1 MAPRLPAEQELQ
13 GPDQEALAGAGLS
26 GGDVQPGTEAELGSL
41 EESQISDQ
49 KFYQHLSGYK
59 IAQRGAWLQ
68 SIHESSTANRC
79 LDLSP
84 HVMTPRKT
92 SPKKAA
98 PNPANSH
105 DAIFRPRSV
114 AVVGAGRRR
123 KQIGHEVV
131 RALVEGGFTG
141 PVYPVNPTAT
151 VVHSTHCYPKVSAI
165 PGAVDL
171 AIIVVP
177 ARFVHEAVRDC
188 GKKGVGGIV
197 CITAGFSEIGGEGVK
212 RQEKLVAICEQYG
225 MRLVG
230 PNCMGVLN
238 TAEEFSMNA
247 SFAEAPPTRGEAAF
261 LSQSG
266 ALGAVILADA
276 RSLGLGM
283 SMFASVGN
291 RADVSP
297 PDLLEY
303 WEHDPATKQILM
315 YLEAFGEP
323 ERFMQIARRI
333 SRKKPILVVKSG
345 RTARGARAAISHTG
359 SLAGSEVAIDSLLN
373 QCGVL
378 RVDSMKDLFALAGA
392 IQLGH
397 FPKGKSVALVTNAG
411 GPAILATD
419 ACIGEGLQVGD
430 LSPKT
435 RKALERIIPAEASA
449 ANPVDLIASADAERF
464 DKTLKIVLADPHV
477 DMVLAIFVAPIM
489 IDAAS
494 IAEVFAKYAL
504 NSEKPVLACLPGRA
518 DDDAAVDVLRDAG
531 VPNYRFPE
539 DAARVLAGLSRMR
552 ELRER
557 PSEAPPVY
565 RVNKKRAQAVIQ
577 GALAEGRDSLVPEER
592 RTLVTTYG
600 IPVVDGQTV
609 SGREEALRAAGKL
622 GFPLVAKVVAEG
634 LEHKTDRGGVL
645 LDIRT
650 REELLEAYDVLEDR
664 FLEECPK
671 MRILLQKMA
680 SNGVETIFGIANDPL
695 FGRMIA
701 FGLGGVHVEI
711 MKDVVFR
718 LHPLTR
724 TDAKE
729 MIENVRGKALFD
741 GVRGKPPVDREE
753 LIDLLLRVSQMLTDN
768 PEIAE
773 LDFNPFLAGYEGE
786 GSCILDMR
794 VHLRLPEKL
803 AKPKKTAKKKARRKK
818 TARKS

>member
-1 MAPRLPAEQELQ
+1 
-13 GPDQEALAGAGLS
+13 
-26 GGDVQPGTEAELGSL
+26 
-41 EESQISDQ
+41 
-49 KFYQHLSGYK
+49 
-59 IAQRGAWLQ
+59 
-68 SIHESSTANRC
+68 
-79 LDLSP
+79 
-84 HVMTPRKT
+84 MTKRKT
-92 SPKKAA
+92 TTKKK
-98 PNPANSH
+98 PAGKQPESL

-114 AVVGAGRRR
+114 AVVGAGRRS
-123 KQIGHEVV
+123 KTIGHEVV
-131 RALVEGGFTG
+131 HALVGGGFTG
-141 PVYPVNPTAT
+141 PVYPVNPGAT

-165 PGAVDL
+165 PGEVDL
-171 AIIVVP
+171 AVIVVP
-177 ARFVHEAVRDC
+177 ARFVLDAARDC
-188 GKKGVGGIV
+188 GKKGVRGIV

-212 RQEKLVAICEQYG
+212 RQEDLVAICKQYG

-238 TAEEFSMNA
+238 TAKEFSMNA
-247 SFAEAPPTRGEAAF
+247 SFAEAAPTRGEAAF

-266 ALGAVILADA
+266 ALGAIILADA

-303 WEHDPATKQILM
+303 WEADPATKQILM

-323 ERFMQIARRI
+323 ERFMSIARRV
-333 SRKKPILVVKSG
+333 SRTKPILVVKSG

-392 IQLGH
+392 VQIGH
-397 FPKGKSVALVTNAG
+397 FPTGKNVAIVTNAG

-419 ACIGEGLQVGD
+419 ACIGEGLRVGD

-435 RKALERIIPAEASA
+435 QRALERFIPAEATA

-464 DKTLKIVLADPHV
+464 DKTLKIVLADPGV
-477 DMVLAIFVAPIM
+477 DMVMAIFVAPIM

-494 IAEVFAKYAL
+494 IAEVFAKYATTAD
-504 NSEKPVLACLPGRA
+504 KPMLACLPGRA
-518 DDDAAVDVLRDAG
+518 DDDAAVDILRDAK

-539 DAARVLAGLSRMR
+539 DAARVLAGLSRLR

-557 PSEAPPVY
+557 PSESAPVF
-565 RVNKKRAQAVIQ
+565 RVNKKKARSAVESALRE
-577 GALAEGRDSLVPEER
+577 GRNFLTTHERHALAE
-592 RTLVTTYG
+592 TYG
-600 IPVVDGQTV
+600 IPCVAGRTIT
-609 SGREEALRAAGKL
+609 GREEALKAARTL
-622 GFPLVAKVVAEG
+622 GFPLVAKVVAKG
-634 LEHKTDRGGVL
+634 LEHKSDTGGVL

-650 REELLEAYDVLEDR
+650 REELLEAYDILEDR
-664 FLEECPK
+664 FLEDFPK
-671 MRILLQKMA
+671 MEVLLQRM
-680 SNGVETIFGIANDPL
+680 SSGGVETFFGIANDPL

-701 FGLGGVHVEI
+701 FGLGGIHVEI

-718 LHPLTR
+718 LHPLSP
-724 TDAKE
+724 TDAEE
-729 MIENVRGKALFD
+729 MIDNVRGKALFE
-741 GVRGKPPVDREE
+741 GVRGKPPVDKEE
-753 LIDLLLRVSQMLTDN
+753 LKGVLLRLSQMLTDN

-773 LDFNPFLAGYEGE
+773 LDFNPFLAGYEGK

-794 VHLRLPEKL
+794 VHLKVPEQSK
-803 AKPKKTAKKKARRKK
+803 AKGKKKLRK
-818 TARKS
+818 TRKSAK

>member
-1 MAPRLPAEQELQ
+1 MPPR
-13 GPDQEALAGAGLS
+13 
-26 GGDVQPGTEAELGSL
+26 QP
-41 EESQISDQ
+41 
-49 KFYQHLSGYK
+49 
-59 IAQRGAWLQ
+59 
-68 SIHESSTANRC
+68 
-79 LDLSP
+79 
-84 HVMTPRKT
+84 
-92 SPKKAA
+92 SPKK
-98 PNPANSH
+98 PKTSDPATSL

-141 PVYPVNPTAT
+141 PVYPVNPSAT
-151 VVHSTHCYPKVSAI
+151 VVHSMHCYPRVTAI
-165 PGAVDL
+165 PGEVDL

-177 ARFVHEAVRDC
+177 APYVIDAVRDC
-188 GKKGVGGIV
+188 GEKGVGGVV

-212 RQEKLVAICEQYG
+212 RQQELVAVCERYG
-225 MRLVG
+225 IRLVG

-238 TAEEFSMNA
+238 TAEDYSMNA

-297 PDLLEY
+297 SDLLEY
-303 WEHDPATKQILM
+303 WDHDPATKQVLM

-323 ERFMQIARRI
+323 ERFMSIARRV
-333 SRKKPILVVKSG
+333 SRTKPILVVKSG

-392 IQLGH
+392 VQLGH
-397 FPKGKSVALVTNAG
+397 FPKGKNVALVTNAG

-419 ACIGEGLQVGD
+419 ACIGEGLHVRD

-435 RKALERIIPAEASA
+435 RAALEKILPAEASA

-464 DKTLKIVLADPHV
+464 DKVLQIVLADPDV

-494 IAEVFAKYAL
+494 IAQVFAKYAL
-504 NSEKPVLACLPGRA
+504 SSEKPVLACLPGRA

-539 DAARVLAGLSRMR
+539 DGARVLVGLSRLT

-557 PSEAPPVY
+557 PSDAPPLY
-565 RVNKKRAQAVIQ
+565 RVNKKKAREVIQ
-577 GALAEGRDSLVPEER
+577 AALAAGRDSLIPEER
-592 RTLVTTYG
+592 RALVGSYG
-600 IPVVDGQTV
+600 IPVVAGETV
-609 SGREEALRAAGKL
+609 RGREEALRAARRL

-650 REELLEAYDVLEDR
+650 REELLEAYDILEER
-664 FLEECPK
+664 FLENFPT
-671 MRILLQKMA
+671 MRILVQSMA
-680 SNGVETIFGIANDPL
+680 SNGVETIFGLANDPA

-711 MKDVVFR
+711 MRDVVFR

-724 TDAKE
+724 VDAEE
-729 MIENVRGKALFD
+729 MIENVRGRALFE
-741 GVRGKPPVDREE
+741 GARGKPPVDKEE
-753 LIDLLLRVSQMLTDN
+753 LIEILLRLSQMVTEN

-773 LDFNPFLAGYEGE
+773 LDFNPFLAGYEGT

-794 VHLRLPEKL
+794 VHLKVPRAEE
-803 AKPKKTAKKKARRKK
+803 AKPVRKKKAAKKGSRK
-818 TARKS
+818 R